1 MTRSPTP
8 SAAVVRGSPLRVR
21 DMGPL
26 GLADEPVPVHASTPL
41 DLREVEAVQKATR

>member
-21 DMGPL
+21 DLGPL
-26 GLADEPVPVHASTPL
+26 DRRGKPGPVHASTPL
-41 DLREVEAVQKATR
+41 DLHEVEAVRKATR